1 MSSTQPPLPPPAS
14 SPELYTPYE
23 IRLRFSVDKALPPSR
38 NALHGAVE
46 AIRGLIV
53 MASSLEQA
61 EAHADRIRLALE
73 QKADGR

>member
-1 MSSTQPPLPPPAS
+1 MLTTD
-14 SPELYTPYE
+14 TPYE
-23 IRLRFSVDKALPPSR
+23 IRLRFTVDNALPPSR

-46 AIRGLIV
+46 SVRGVTV

-61 EAHADRIRLALE
+61 EAHADQIRLALE